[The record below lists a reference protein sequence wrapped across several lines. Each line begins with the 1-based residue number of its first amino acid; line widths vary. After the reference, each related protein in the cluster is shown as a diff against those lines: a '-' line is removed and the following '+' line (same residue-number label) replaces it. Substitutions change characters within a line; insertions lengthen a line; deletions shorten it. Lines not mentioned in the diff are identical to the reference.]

1 MHRPTLALVLLV
13 LIAGTGCT
21 INLARRSPWDIQQL
35 QELSHEMEQFKA
47 LAHLKAE
54 EADEL
59 RRAKDLLERRV
70 GSSKVSV
77 GYDARGL
84 VTRLSDTVLFASGK
98 ADVRFMAHG
107 ILNKVATVIQEVP
120 DQPVGVEG
128 HTDNVPIARSG
139 WEDNK
144 ALSYARA
151 ASVVDYLVDRHG
163 IDPSRLTAIGY
174 GEARP
179 IVSNDTPEGR
189 KKNRRVEIIIL
200 PKASGESYAAEA
212 EREAVG
218 IRYSK

>member
-1 MHRPTLALVLLV
+1 M
-13 LIAGTGCT
+13 
-21 INLARRSPWDIQQL
+21 
-35 QELSHEMEQFKA
+35 
-47 LAHLKAE
+47 
-54 EADEL
+54 
-59 RRAKDLLERRV
+59 
-70 GSSKVSV
+70 
-77 GYDARGL
+77 
-84 VTRLSDTVLFASGK
+84 
-98 ADVRFMAHG
+98 
-107 ILNKVATVIQEVP
+107 TVIQLTSDVLFSPGSAQIKP
-120 DQPVGVEG
+120 DGQKVLSIIAESLNAYPDRFISVEG
-128 HTDNVPIARSG
+128 HTDNVPITRSG

-151 ASVVDYLVDRHG
+151 KSVVDYLVDRHG